1 MASKYFEVRDCGTNI
16 PVVAVQLDD
25 SPIAR
30 RAGFLSAPYKH
41 VIVTALA
48 SLKTY
53 HCTGFIDGRTMRVA
67 CEYIGAHFDD
77 LKEGAVID
85 VEFILGETKE
95 PKVPECA
102 QR

>member
-1 MASKYFEVRDCGTNI
+1 
-16 PVVAVQLDD
+16 VQIDD

-30 RAGFLSAPYKH
+30 RAGFLPAPYKH
-41 VIVTALA
+41 VLVTALA

-53 HCTGFIDGRTMRVA
+53 HCKSFIDGRTMCVA
-67 CEYIGAHFDD
+67 CDYIGTHFDD